1 MKSKL
6 FERMLLLVI
15 FAVLGTVLGIGLSNY
30 MVLLGVW

>member
-15 FAVLGTVLGIGLSNY
+15 FAVLLMVIGIGLRNY
-30 MVLLGVW
+30 FVLMGAW